1 MEAQNEQ
8 LFPSEFILN
17 YRNDDAGKE
26 RFLTY
31 CIFQFLSRAGE
42 NDSSLPSLLKKKLSC
57 PFTKDSFA
65 VLSDYLTADYYFS
78 PAFTQD
84 TFEPFY
90 LYTAIVLA
98 QDVIAG
104 NTSFFDE
111 LLTHYAPVAA
121 SLPYTDHTL
130 QLSALLCTGIDF
142 YAALCLCT
150 VHHEATLADLLP
162 RFTEAYQTEFHF
174 TCEDFILFNFMDE
187 YFEQKNCRKHPSFVR
202 LVDTLVAA
210 TLNYYDT
217 DFGTLLE
224 NEATQSLSGS
234 SSRFAGARRFGSIR
248 ISAFGDKDKACHM
261 LAGLF
266 RYAAVYELRNNLF
279 DFHLEDDKL
288 ITLDNWQEKLHWHY
302 VQYANVYNLA
312 MDSFHSA
319 ILSQTLLKKQFETNL
334 AAL

>member
-1 MEAQNEQ
+1 MESRNEQ
-8 LFPSEFILN
+8 LFPSDFILN
-17 YRNDDAGKE
+17 YRSDAAGQE

-31 CIFQFLSRAGE
+31 CIFRFLSHAGE
-42 NDSSLPSLLKKKLSC
+42 SDATLPSLLKGNLSC
-57 PFTKDSFA
+57 PFTEDSFT
-65 VLSDYLTADYYFS
+65 VLSDYLAADYYFS
-78 PAFTQD
+78 PSFAPD

-90 LYTAIVLA
+90 LYAAVTLA
-98 QDVIAG
+98 QDIVSG
-104 NTSFFDE
+104 NTVFLDE
-111 LLTHYAPVAA
+111 LIARYAPVAA
-121 SLPYTDHTL
+121 SLSYTDSSL
-130 QLSALLCTGIDF
+130 QFSSILCTSMDF

-150 VHHEATLADLLP
+150 IHHEAALADLLP
-162 RFTEAYQTEFHF
+162 RFTEAYRSEFHF
-174 TCEDFILFNFMDE
+174 TCEDFILFDFMDE
-187 YFEQKNCRKHPSFVR
+187 YFEQKNCRRHPSFIK

-224 NEATQSLSGS
+224 NEAAQSLSS
-234 SSRFAGARRFGSIR
+234 SNSRFGGIKRFGNVIAPSIT
-248 ISAFGDKDKACHM
+248 DKDHACHM

-319 ILSQTLLKKQFETNL
+319 VLSQVLLKKQFETNL